1 MEIVLKKSKLAQN
14 VSQWAEHTHQ
24 SVEDV
29 VEAAVEA
36 YLADLEATSLQ
47 RDAEVFW
54 NKLNEW
60 RQIYPGQYV
69 AIHQGEPVDHDEDLK
84 ALTLRVRQRFGRLP
98 VLIASVDS
106 PPPREIYWRSPH
118 R

>member
-54 NKLNEW
+54 DNLDAW
-60 RQIYPGQYV
+60 RRAYPGQYV
-69 AIHQGEPVDHDEDLK
+69 AIHQGELVDHDKDLK
-84 ALTLRVRQRFGRLP
+84 ALTHRVRQRFGRLP

-106 PPPREIYWRSPH
+106 PPPREIHWRSP
-118 R
+118 RW